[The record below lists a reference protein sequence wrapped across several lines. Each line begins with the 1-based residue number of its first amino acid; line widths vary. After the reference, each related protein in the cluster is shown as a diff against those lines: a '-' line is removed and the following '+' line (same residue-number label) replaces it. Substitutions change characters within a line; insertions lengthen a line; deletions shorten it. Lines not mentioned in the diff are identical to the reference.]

1 MNHARAARTAAAAVL
16 VLSTVVVGFGGGV
29 ASAAT
34 DARGPGVTAQVN
46 ETATNT
52 TEGYTVRGL
61 SRTLRFDAPASVRPW
76 GDMGQIWL
84 RHVPVG
90 LLTPN
95 DPANASRYVRPYTTV
110 QRKAVYLG
118 SYRGWTADPLDLT
131 VRIVTWNK
139 GTRVE
144 NSSSGRRVVEVPRNV
159 TVSDVSVTLP
169 GGGYDRAKVEL
180 PRFYDTSKRVTMW
193 VVGHRETT
201 QWTFR
206 LKTSKATQSVPI
218 GSLGGVI
225 KWSLFNIFIY
235 VLGVAGGLVVLDA
248 KVMRKVGKGPQWGAL
263 EYGFLGFASLFL
275 GGFVFYAGIMD
286 TLARRPQ
293 LLGVLGG
300 VFIGGLVLYAMSGT
314 GERSLFLQPRAE
326 TGEVLPDGSGTWW
339 WANRVHTVV
348 EREKDGKKVIPR
360 SGWLPFLARA
370 WPFVDA
376 TPVMEFSASEQRK
389 LEAPPEDFTLPDE
402 DESSVWDR
410 IRTRIEGRPGEGD
423 EFDTIYLVDPLA
435 DDVVQYDEETFEWAF
450 PSLVSFPED
459 EDSGTW
465 VRGVPLPSIAFG
477 KIVGGTTVVVLAGA
491 VVTLSLAS
499 VGWGIVAGG
508 VALLALV
515 TRPVEGSARV
525 ELAPAAFDS
534 VLGNVVRTLEGYSE
548 RADAD
553 HFREKYHESDALR
566 RVERVRERERDTETV
581 FGTLAERLAPEE
593 PNPDAGG
600 PRPRSSDEAVP
611 PRGEAD
617 D

>member
-1 MNHARAARTAAAAVL
+1 M
-16 VLSTVVVGFGGGV
+16 VGFGGGV

-248 KVMRKVGKGPQWGAL
+248 KVMRKVGKGPQWGRWSTGSSGSRRCSSGVRVL
-263 EYGFLGFASLFL
+263 RGYHGH
-275 GGFVFYAGIMD
+275 
-286 TLARRPQ
+286 ARAPSA

-435 DDVVQYDEETFEWAF
+435 DASSSTTRKR
-450 PSLVSFPED
+450 L
-459 EDSGTW
+459 SG
-465 VRGVPLPSIAFG
+465 RSRR
-477 KIVGGTTVVVLAGA
+477 
-491 VVTLSLAS
+491 SCRS
-499 VGWGIVAGG
+499 RR
-508 VALLALV
+508 
-515 TRPVEGSARV
+515 TRIRERGSAASR
-525 ELAPAAFDS
+525 S
-534 VLGNVVRTLEGYSE
+534 
-548 RADAD
+548 
-553 HFREKYHESDALR
+553 
-566 RVERVRERERDTETV
+566 
-581 FGTLAERLAPEE
+581 RLS
-593 PNPDAGG
+593 
-600 PRPRSSDEAVP
+600 RSG
-611 PRGEAD
+611 R
-617 D
+617 